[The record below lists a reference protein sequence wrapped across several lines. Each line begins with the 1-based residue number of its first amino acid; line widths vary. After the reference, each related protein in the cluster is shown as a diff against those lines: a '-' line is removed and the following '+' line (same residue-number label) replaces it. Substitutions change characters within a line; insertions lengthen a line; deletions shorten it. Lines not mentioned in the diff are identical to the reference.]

1 MTYSHRAVLLLLLS
15 STSAVDSFSLVPT
28 SPSASV
34 LSSSLYSTIEAASTT
49 GTKESPEI
57 IVNGYN
63 EKIVEEVPSVLLS
76 PGIREDELFE
86 CDYSV
91 QYWKD
96 FRSEG
101 NDGNLQRML
110 QVLQEEANKDN
121 QARAYWASHLLR
133 TGYFTANAAL
143 GTAFSDLHERFIS
156 PRSSES
162 NGRNAMAKEDQAA
175 GSSPFFS
182 NNAAMFTRLASSD
195 IPTRLLLEAFRV
207 YYQDYQYVKNGLL
220 KFPWDALVRQN
231 GIQWNHRQ
239 ANPIF
244 ALQVTANA
252 AYERIVSLASRIFK
266 TSAYWQL

>member
-34 LSSSLYSTIEAASTT
+34 ISSSLYSTIEAAPSTT

-110 QVLQEEANKDN
+110 QVLQEEANTDN
-121 QARAYWASHLLR
+121 QARAYWACLLY
-133 TGYFTANAAL
+133 T
-143 GTAFSDLHERFIS
+143 SPS
-156 PRSSES
+156 PR
-162 NGRNAMAKEDQAA
+162 D
-175 GSSPFFS
+175 
-182 NNAAMFTRLASSD
+182 
-195 IPTRLLLEAFRV
+195 
-207 YYQDYQYVKNGLL
+207 
-220 KFPWDALVRQN
+220 
-231 GIQWNHRQ
+231 
-239 ANPIF
+239 
-244 ALQVTANA
+244 
-252 AYERIVSLASRIFK
+252 SR
-266 TSAYWQL
+266 